1 MNVFKLF
8 TIVFFSIFSFAQS
21 PISDFSNSSNYDLA
35 KEKIISVSGTKR
47 ILLISNGQDSF
58 AKGDYI
64 TILVNKEPVV
74 RGIVPKQK
82 NNVAA
87 IKITKIYNEEI
98 YSNIFVNQDV
108 EVLRGDDSAYGKADT
123 AEESEFRITDSESLY
138 DDTTLLDEDIYSEEA
153 QEGGIIKNDN
163 LVSVGIGLVD
173 GFNTAGKED
182 TNTQYNASWA
192 FQLDKNIWLE
202 GSVGRHLIRGFPNE
216 EIDTAVN
223 QYIFRAKYSFEGPL
237 YTVFMPYA
245 GYKFATA
252 DSPGAGDVSAVGADA
267 AAREKDLVASVEKSE
282 PVFGITALK
291 RLVPGWFFRAD
302 IGTDLMGVSLA
313 LEF

>member
-1 MNVFKLF
+1 M
-8 TIVFFSIFSFAQS
+8 AQS

-35 KEKIISVSGTKR
+35 KEKVMRVSGTKR
-47 ILLISNGQDSF
+47 ILIISNSQDSY
-58 AKGDYI
+58 AKGDYV
-64 TILVNKEPVV
+64 TILINKEPIV
-74 RGIVPKQK
+74 RGIIPKQK

-87 IKITKIYNEEI
+87 IKITKIYNEEV
-98 YSNIFVNQDV
+98 YSNIFVNQDI
-108 EVLRGDDSAYGKADT
+108 EVLRGDDSAYGKA
-123 AEESEFRITDSESLY
+123 APEESEFKITDAESLF

-163 LVSVGIGLVD
+163 IVSVGLGLVD
-173 GFNTAGKED
+173 GFNSSGKED
-182 TNTQYNASWA
+182 TNTQYNASWS
-192 FQLDKNIWLE
+192 FQVEKNIWIE
-202 GSVGRHLIRGFPNE
+202 GFVGRHLIRGFPNE

-237 YTVFMPYA
+237 YTVFMPYV

-252 DSPGAGDVSAVGADA
+252 DSPGAGDVTSVGADA
-267 AAREKDLVASVEKSE
+267 AEREKELVSSVEESE
-282 PVFGITALK
+282 PVFGVTFFK

-302 IGTDLMGVSLA
+302 VGTDLMGASLA